1 MSDST
6 AQTDQ
11 KNEVGATRA
20 PKPTAFTWDKNQ
32 IDTGCISPVRSSEAL
47 QTNDSTKYMRHPSSP
62 ESSSYLPPRIHSP
75 ASQIFE
81 RDVQEDIMP
90 AQASPSIPAHIR
102 TDNYIPPVLEASS
115 AAITDDRLD
124 PDSVEIV
131 THSLHQSA
139 GGASGEQ
146 SMSSSGIDHLLGQAD
161 ADELSSTYGALD
173 TTDVRRLSF
182 ISFADV
188 VNAEHAETN
197 EAHPGV
203 LYRERLG
210 DLNQSPSPLR
220 SPSVSQGL
228 GTSPPTSIATSFRGL
243 DMSPTRFPTAS
254 TTQSPVSSNF
264 GDLNVETMR
273 QALRKTASG
282 DLGVPSQAV
291 STIGDDPLDLKGSE
305 QDLVFFKYSMRSYG
319 ILLYIV

>member
-6 AQTDQ
+6 VRTDQ
-11 KNEVGATRA
+11 KPNEAGASKRA
-20 PKPTAFTWDKNQ
+20 PKPPAFTWDKNQ
-32 IDTGCISPVRSSEAL
+32 IDAGCISPLRSSEAL
-47 QTNDSTKYMRHPSSP
+47 QTPNHDSTRYMRHPSSP
-62 ESSSYLPPRIHSP
+62 ESSSYLPPCIHSP

-81 RDVQEDIMP
+81 RDVQEDIVP

-131 THSLHQSA
+131 THSLHQPA
-139 GGASGEQ
+139 GGPSGEQ

-161 ADELSSTYGALD
+161 GDELSSTYGALD
-173 TTDVRRLSF
+173 TADVRRLSF

-203 LYRERLG
+203 MSRERLG
-210 DLNQSPSPLR
+210 DPNRSPSPLR
-220 SPSVSQGL
+220 SPSSSHGL
-228 GTSPPTSIATSFRGL
+228 GTSPPTSLATSFRGL
-243 DMSPTRFPTAS
+243 DMSPRFPTAS
-254 TTQSPVSSNF
+254 VAQSPVSSSF
-264 GDLNVETMR
+264 GGDLNVETMR

-282 DLGVPSQAV
+282 DLGITSRAV
-291 STIGDDPLDLKGSE
+291 STIGDDLLDRT
-305 QDLVFFKYSMRSYG
+305 F
-319 ILLYIV
+319 